1 MINLQI
7 ILVMVA
13 SALLGALGMTGWHSV
28 YGKQRI
34 KPASEHIISICQLH
48 HRLLTTYPTQKPTTF
63 FQHLDLNHSEAPFTD
78 PRWLVP
84 GEAANDKAHDAINK
98 KWAEHVQR
106 LQNSPRESE
115 EEQALYSRVAE
126 AMQDHQLMA
135 VYMDKFIPELVK
147 AQGGFKWLKKNCGQS
162 WKEEK

>member
-1 MINLQI
+1 MINLQV

-34 KPASEHIISICQLH
+34 KPASEHIINICQLH

-63 FQHLDLNHSEAPFTD
+63 FQHLGLNHSEAPFTD

-84 GEAANDKAHDAINK
+84 GEAANDKTDQGDYIQLGERIDMTYGPLRVREVVDSEMK
-98 KWAEHVQR
+98 QR
-106 LQNSPRESE
+106 KGR
-115 EEQALYSRVAE
+115 
-126 AMQDHQLMA
+126 A
-135 VYMDKFIPELVK
+135 VIS
-147 AQGGFKWLKKNCGQS
+147 GKN
-162 WKEEK
+162 

>member
-1 MINLQI
+1 MINLQV

-13 SALLGALGMTGWHSV
+13 SALLGALGMT
-28 YGKQRI
+28 
-34 KPASEHIISICQLH
+34 E
-48 HRLLTTYPTQKPTTF
+48 TYHL
-63 FQHLDLNHSEAPFTD
+63 FQHLGLNHSEAPFTD

-84 GEAANDKAHDAINK
+84 GEAANDKAYDAINK
-98 KWAEHVQR
+98 KWAERVQR
-106 LQNSPRESE
+106 LCNSPRESE

-135 VYMDKFIPELVK
+135 MYMDKFMPELVK
-147 AQGGFKWLKKNCGQS
+147 SQGGFKWLKKNCGQS